1 MILSKLFIPIAM
13 MLGVEWSDAESIA
26 GLIGMK
32 MFINEF
38 VAYQQLSEYIA
49 IGSITVNYCF
59 VLFLFLF
66 IDSLRFFVYLYFC
79 CCCLLEKN
87 FRLETNKQT
96 LDLLCLAPYN

>member
-1 MILSKLFIPIAM
+1 M

-79 CCCLLEKN
+79 CCCCLLEKK
-87 FRLETNKQT
+87 FPVRNKQT
-96 LDLLCLAPYN
+96 DTRFTLLGTI